1 MSSSKTS
8 DELLLS
14 LDFKDLDSAEV
25 FKLEKMDLVLGEL
38 NLILNLKYRIC

>member
-14 LDFKDLDSAEV
+14 LDFKSLDSAGM

-38 NLILNLKYRIC
+38 NLILNLECRIC